1 MALEK
6 DSVRI
11 LVTLSFINN
20 NDEVVSPWLDVM
32 AINKGIRKWLLDV
45 TLGTRSAGLD
55 HY

>member
-6 DSVRI
+6 DSVGI
-11 LVTLSFINN
+11 SVTLSFINN

-32 AINKGIRKWLLDV
+32 AVNKGTRKRLFDV
-45 TLGTRSAGLD
+45 TLGTSSAGLD